1 MTVERDERRSILF
14 RFGIY
19 VNIFKTCLLVGRCG
33 AVDPFHLYDALCD
46 CPIYPIATSITTGY
60 MSKVSCYDRPT
71 HTHKETKR

>member
-19 VNIFKTCLLVGRCG
+19 VNIFKTCLHVGRCG
-33 AVDPFHLYDALCD
+33 AVPPFHLFEALCD
-46 CPIYPIATSITTGY
+46 CPIYPIATSITTGHI
-60 MSKVSCYDRPT
+60 SKVSCYDRPT